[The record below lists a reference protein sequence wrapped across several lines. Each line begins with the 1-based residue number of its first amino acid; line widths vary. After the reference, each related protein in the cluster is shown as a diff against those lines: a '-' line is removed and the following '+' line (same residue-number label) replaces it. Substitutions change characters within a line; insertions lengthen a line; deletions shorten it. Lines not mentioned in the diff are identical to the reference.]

1 MVDLPFTISE
11 RARRPT
17 AIVAAALTMPCK
29 HLAAS
34 RGETPV
40 HTGRRRGG
48 MVNQEWAMSGLTKLL
63 RCERAATAIEY
74 ALVGSLISIAAIGAM
89 SQLSGKVNTMFNNVA
104 NQM

>member
-1 MVDLPFTISE
+1 
-11 RARRPT
+11 
-17 AIVAAALTMPCK
+17 
-29 HLAAS
+29 
-34 RGETPV
+34 
-40 HTGRRRGG
+40 
-48 MVNQEWAMSGLTKLL
+48 MSGLTKLL